1 VPGFFIFGELF
12 VISHREAI
20 MDFIGTMEGSE
31 IHVELKYCERCGGL
45 WLRPQGT
52 SGVYCASCRVCLAA
66 MPNPGEA
73 PPRKARSRRR
83 ARVQGKDVQ
92 IEDLSPAQIEYLQ
105 GVAAMEVW
113 A

>member
-1 VPGFFIFGELF
+1 
-12 VISHREAI
+12 
-20 MDFIGTMEGSE
+20 MDFIGTMDGSE
-31 IHVELKYCERCGGL
+31 IQVELKYCERCGGL

-52 SGVYCASCRVCLAA
+52 NGVYCATCRVCLAA

-73 PPRKARSRRR
+73 PPRKARSRRKV
-83 ARVQGKDVQ
+83 RVHGKDAQ
-92 IEDLSPAQIEYLQ
+92 SEDLQSPARIEYLQ

>member
-1 VPGFFIFGELF
+1 MNFISR
-12 VISHREAI
+12 V
-20 MDFIGTMEGSE
+20 EGQE
-31 IHVELKYCERCGGL
+31 IQVELKYCERCGGL

-52 SGVYCASCRVCLAA
+52 DGVYCASCRISLAA

-73 PPRKARSRRR
+73 PPRKARRRK
-83 ARVQGKDVQ
+83 ARGQGTDVQ
-92 IEDLSPAQIEYLQ
+92 REDLQSPARIECLQ